1 MTIDE
6 ATEELLDLVY
16 DPPIFHSD
24 PYVQRK
30 SVETSI
36 ADILGDYEPALP
48 PVCPECTYHERE
60 IDRLQDDND
69 DLNTDV
75 EMLTKK
81 IGVLEGQKADLQ
93 DTIDGLNSRLRELE
107 GE

>member
-1 MTIDE
+1 MNLEE

-24 PYVQRK
+24 PYAQRK

-36 ADILGDYEPALP
+36 ADILNDIEPEHL
-48 PVCPECTYHERE
+48 ECGLIESLRE
-60 IDRLQDDND
+60 DKNRLLGRIL
-69 DLNTDV
+69 DLN
-75 EMLTKK
+75 
-81 IGVLEGQKADLQ
+81 A
-93 DTIDGLNSRLRELE
+93 RLKELE

>member
-30 SVETSI
+30 SVEASI
-36 ADILGDYEPALP
+36 TDILESYEPALP
-48 PVCPECTYHERE
+48 PVCPECSQKDRE
-60 IDRLQDDND
+60 IDRLRDDVDDGNLEID
-69 DLNTDV
+69 DLARKV
-75 EMLTKK
+75 
-81 IGVLEGQKADLQ
+81 GVLEGHKESLQ
-93 DTIDGLNSRLRELE
+93 DMIDSLRERLKELE

>member
-1 MTIDE
+1 MNLEE

-16 DPPIFHSD
+16 NAPVFHSD

-36 ADILGDYEPALP
+36 ADILGEYELPVP
-48 PVCPECTYHERE
+48 PVCPECSQKDRE

-69 DLNTDV
+69 DLNTD
-75 EMLTKK
+75 LDQAAKK
-81 IGVLEGQKADLQ
+81 IGTLEGQKESLQ
-93 DTIDGLNSRLRELE
+93 DTIDSLQERLKELE